1 MFPLILRNNY
11 ADYLRLIKVT
21 VALLEFS
28 LKICIIMSFCAVHPT
43 RKHSCH
49 LILKLKPVYRRN
61 VTYNFKAILL
71 LCDEKF

>member
-1 MFPLILRNNY
+1 MSPLILRNNY

-21 VALLEFS
+21 IPLLGFS

-61 VTYNFKAILL
+61 VTCNFKAVIL

>member
-43 RKHSCH
+43 RKHSCL

-61 VTYNFKAILL
+61 VTYNFKAIIL